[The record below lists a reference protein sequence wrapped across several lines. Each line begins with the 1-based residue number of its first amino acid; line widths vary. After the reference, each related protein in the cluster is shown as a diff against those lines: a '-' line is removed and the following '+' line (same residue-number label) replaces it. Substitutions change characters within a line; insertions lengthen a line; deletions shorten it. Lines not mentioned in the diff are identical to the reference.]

1 MRWEKILP
9 GFIRRS
15 IKGKILFITSF
26 FFLILIA
33 AFSVSTYYN
42 EKQIL
47 LKSVDDKLLACA
59 HAVDFVYGADFHERI
74 VSDTSLSQDEYMA
87 VVRKLTALSRKF
99 DLAYV
104 YTMVLDGD
112 SVRFASTS
120 MTEEEEKKGEPS
132 PFFMSYPEASETLF
146 RAFRE
151 NRLLYEEAS
160 DQWGTYRSICYPVT
174 MSNGKVFVIGADIFI
189 TDLNEILNK
198 ALFSSLLIGL
208 GVLVV
213 FIIFMYF
220 FTTRLSHPITQLTAF
235 AKKIAGENYSE
246 EIKVESTDET
256 QILAGAMNKM
266 LQSVK
271 TAMEELR
278 SEKEAVER
286 KVEQA
291 VADSEKGRL
300 RLARSVEIIKN
311 AQSQVA
317 AGNLHIRL
325 KVEEDGMIGELFT
338 SFNSTVESIALM
350 VGEVSSAVKVT
361 VKAAYDI
368 HQSSEQMAREADE
381 ESKKT
386 IEVAGAIEQMTK
398 TILESTSNT
407 AKASESAAS
416 ASENALRSVRI
427 LDDTKKGMSRIVD
440 AARQTGQKINSL
452 TAKIQQIE
460 EMARIIDDIANQTNL
475 LALNAAIEAARA
487 GEQGRGFAVVA
498 DEVKKLAERTTSA
511 TKEIAGN
518 LKAIREE
525 AQSAD
530 DSMQQ
535 AEAAVGAGIEL
546 TRQVEGSLN
555 EIFAGN
561 QNVKDMIGQIAVSS
575 EEQSATASEISR
587 NIEGI
592 STILEH
598 NAVNTRQIA
607 ETADELNDKILA
619 LQKLISRFNSGAMID
634 LY

>member
-15 IKGKILFITSF
+15 IKGKVLFITSF

-59 HAVDFVYGADFHERI
+59 HAVNFMYGADFHERI

-132 PFFMSYPEASETLF
+132 PFFMSYSEASETLF

-151 NRLLYEEAS
+151 NRLLYEEAG

-256 QILAGAMNKM
+256 QILAGSMNKM
-266 LQSVK
+266 LRSVK

-300 RLARSVEIIKN
+300 HLARSVEIIKN

-325 KVEEDGMIGELFT
+325 KVEEDGVIGELFT

-386 IEVAGAIEQMTK
+386 IEVAGAIEEMTK

-498 DEVKKLAERTTSA
+498 DEVKKLAERTSSA

-535 AEAAVGAGIEL
+535 AEAAVGAGMEL
-546 TRQVEGSLN
+546 TRQVESSLN
-555 EIFAGN
+555 EISAGN

>member
-1 MRWEKILP
+1 MHWEKILP
-9 GFIRRS
+9 GFIQRS
-15 IKGKILFITSF
+15 IKGKILSITSF

-59 HAVDFVYGADFHERI
+59 HAVNFMYGADFHEKI
-74 VSDTSLSQDEYMA
+74 VSDTSLTQDEYMA
-87 VVRKLTALSRKF
+87 IVRKLTSLSRKF

-132 PFFMSYPEASETLF
+132 PFFMSYPEATESLF
-146 RAFRE
+146 RVFRE
-151 NRLLYEEAS
+151 NKLQYEEAS

-174 MSNGKVFVIGADIFI
+174 MSNGKVFVIGADMFI
-189 TDLNEILNK
+189 SDLNEILNK
-198 ALFSSLLIGL
+198 ALFSSLLIGF

-213 FIIFMYF
+213 FIMFMYF
-220 FTTRLSHPITQLTAF
+220 FTTRLSRPVTQLTAF

-246 EIKVESTDET
+246 EIKVESADET

-266 LQSVK
+266 LRSVK
-271 TAMEELR
+271 AAMEELR
-278 SEKEAVER
+278 SEKEAVEQ

-291 VADSEKGRL
+291 VADSENGRL
-300 RLARSVEIIKN
+300 RLARSVEVIKN

-317 AGNLHIRL
+317 AGNLRVRL
-325 KVEEDGMIGELFT
+325 KVEENGVIGELFT
-338 SFNSTVESIALM
+338 SFNSTVESIAAM

-361 VKAAYDI
+361 VKAAQDI
-368 HQSSEQMAREADE
+368 HQSSEQMAHEADE

-398 TILESTSNT
+398 TILESTANT
-407 AKASESAAS
+407 ARASESAAS
-416 ASENALRSVRI
+416 ASENALKSVGI

-530 DSMQQ
+530 ESMQQ
-535 AEAAVGAGIEL
+535 AEAAVGAGMEL
-546 TRQVEGSLN
+546 TRQVENSLN
-555 EIFAGN
+555 EISAGN
-561 QNVKDMIGQIAVSS
+561 QNVKDMIGQIAASS

-607 ETADELNDKILA
+607 ETADELNDKILT
-619 LQKLISRFNSGAMID
+619 LQKLISRFNSGAV
-634 LY
+634 LEVR